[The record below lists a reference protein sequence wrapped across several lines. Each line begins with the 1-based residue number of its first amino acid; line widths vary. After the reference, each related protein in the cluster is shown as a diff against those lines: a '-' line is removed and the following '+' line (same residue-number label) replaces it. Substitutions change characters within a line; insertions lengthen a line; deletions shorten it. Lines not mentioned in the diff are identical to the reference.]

1 MMDLITLKDAMA
13 RLKVSEPT
21 IRRLAEDGTFTK
33 YKVGAGVRLD
43 WNEVVEKISPKV
55 LTSVDKP

>member
-43 WNEVVEKISPKV
+43 WDEVVERIAPKV
-55 LTSVDKP
+55 LTAEDKP